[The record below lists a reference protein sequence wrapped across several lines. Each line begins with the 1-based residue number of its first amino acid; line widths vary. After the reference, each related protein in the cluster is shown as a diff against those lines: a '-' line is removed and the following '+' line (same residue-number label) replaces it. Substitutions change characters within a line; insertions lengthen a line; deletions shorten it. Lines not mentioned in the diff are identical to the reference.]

1 MRLVF
6 GGDTFGGDL
15 HPDETHVRAN
25 PLQIRGSMQVQGQ
38 RFWQLCV
45 RSHHDKLITLP
56 LTLYTVLSITSDS
69 NGQHVDIFFKINYS
83 YIKKKGQRENEGYKI
98 LLYRT
103 EDQFI
108 MEMNAEDAQRS

>member
-1 MRLVF
+1 
-6 GGDTFGGDL
+6 
-15 HPDETHVRAN
+15 
-25 PLQIRGSMQVQGQ
+25 
-38 RFWQLCV
+38 V

-69 NGQHVDIFFKINYS
+69 NGQHIDIFFKINYS
-83 YIKKKGQRENEGYKI
+83 YIKKKGQRENEGYNI

-108 MEMNAEDAQRS
+108 MEMNAEDARRS

>member
-38 RFWQLCV
+38 RF
-45 RSHHDKLITLP
+45 
-56 LTLYTVLSITSDS
+56 
-69 NGQHVDIFFKINYS
+69 
-83 YIKKKGQRENEGYKI
+83 
-98 LLYRT
+98 
-103 EDQFI
+103 
-108 MEMNAEDAQRS
+108 